1 MTNSLLIGKT
11 IYNILSA
18 NAELTAMVES
28 KIYPL
33 IAEQSTTYPFVIYY
47 RENISVNRVSKDGYG
62 EDEVNFTVVCVSDNY
77 SQSVDI
83 ANTVRKAL
91 EKQKI
96 NGQDITITNSCL
108 TSVDE
113 SWNDNA
119 YVQRLNFKC
128 TVN

>member
-18 NAELTAMVES
+18 NTELTAMVGN

-47 RENISVNRVSKDGYG
+47 RDNVSVNRVSKDGYG

-83 ANTVRKAL
+83 ANTVRKVL
-91 EKQKI
+91 EKQRI
-96 NGQDITITNSCL
+96 NGQDITITNSHIV
-108 TSVDE
+108 SVDE
-113 SWNDNA
+113 SWADNA
-119 YVQRLNFKC
+119 FVQRLTFIC

>member
-18 NAELTAMVES
+18 NAELTAMVGS

-96 NGQDITITNSCL
+96 NGQDITINNSYL